1 MNANKTMAGRE
12 SHVARGCR
20 RWVFLALAGVV
31 FVLGV
36 LGALLPGLPATPFL
50 LLTSY
55 FLVRS
60 SPRLD
65 AALRRSRFFG
75 PILVDWQIHGGVRR
89 DVKIQAI
96 VVVVIAVALTVYLA
110 ADSVPWTV
118 TVILLAAVGIAVIV
132 RLPPARHP

>member
-1 MNANKTMAGRE
+1 MAGRE

-132 RLPPARHP
+132 RLPPARYP